1 MEKTFTLKGTHL
13 FSVFIFIVFV
23 LGSHST
29 YGKSVILYTPYTKI
43 AVPPGET
50 IDYSIEVIN
59 NSSVIKNARISIS
72 GFPKEWT
79 YSLKSGGWS
88 FEEIAV
94 LPGEKKTMTLQ
105 VEVPL
110 KIEKGTYK
118 FGVVAAGLDYLP
130 LSVTISEQ
138 GTFKSEFIS
147 EQPNMEGHADASFTF
162 NTELKNQTAEEQQY
176 SLRARAPRG
185 WSVKFKPNYKQA
197 TSVTVSPNSTE
208 TISIEVDPPSMV
220 EAKTYKIPVEAVTA
234 STSADLI
241 LEVVITG
248 SYELNLTTPT
258 GLLSTK
264 ATAGDERKVEL
275 LIKNT
280 GSAEL
285 KDVTLSASKPA
296 KWEVSFDPEKV
307 TSVQPG
313 QSAKVLATIVAD
325 QKAIPGD
332 YVINMQAKTP
342 EADSKAAFRVSVKT
356 PMLWGWLG
364 ILIIAGVVVG
374 VLYLFRKYGR
384 R

>member
-110 KIEKGTYK
+110 KIENGTYK

-264 ATAGDERKVEL
+264 ATAGDESQSAGEGDSEGEAAGSEAEAEAEVEAA
-275 LIKNT
+275 
-280 GSAEL
+280 GS
-285 KDVTLSASKPA
+285 DHDS
-296 KWEVSFDPEKV
+296 
-307 TSVQPG
+307 QPG
-313 QSAKVLATIVAD
+313 RYPLQ
-325 QKAIPGD
+325 PGPGGEGRG
-332 YVINMQAKTP
+332 QGT
-342 EADSKAAFRVSVKT
+342 
-356 PMLWGWLG
+356 GWRGGGGSGSHRLG
-364 ILIIAGVVVG
+364 GGV
-374 VLYLFRKYGR
+374 R
-384 R
+384 RRRG